1 MPKINNQ
8 LPISFISWLFWL
20 ISLVLILLLVNGCS
34 SLFTPTQTIE
44 TKILVDNQI
53 IIVDVQYGEK
63 VADVLNRKNVILN
76 NLDRVEPQGN
86 SEIKTEMEIKVVR
99 VTEEFEVEEITVP
112 FSQQTVKN
120 ESLPEGQTL
129 IIQPGKNGKKEITHR
144 LLFENGEQVS
154 RTIAR
159 ETVMDNAQ
167 AEIIMVGVQSPFSP
181 VTIPGKLAYLSAGNA
196 WVIEG
201 NTGERRP
208 VVTTG
213 DLDGRIFNLSPE
225 SDWLLFTRKS
235 ELENE
240 INSLWLV
247 NLLDTSSKPISL
259 QVKNVVHFA
268 DWVPNEVNTIAYST
282 VEPRST
288 PPGWQANNDL
298 VLVEI
303 NKSGYPVGEEVLIDA
318 NSGGIYGWWG
328 TTYTWSNGGNM
339 IIYARPD
346 SIGQVNTD
354 SKELVPLFNLIPVET
369 GSDWAWIPGIG
380 FSSDDSTVF
389 LTNHAPASGLTRDE
403 DSPRFD
409 LVAWVIE
416 DDYTVSLVPETGMF
430 SYPEPAPYPDENF
443 LVAFLQAAFP
453 EKSDTSRYRLVVM
466 DRDGSNKITVFP
478 SEGSTGIEPQKIAW
492 SPWNTDKMERW
503 IGLIN
508 QGNLWLINVDLDQ
521 EQQISGDGSIIRID
535 WK

>member
-1 MPKINNQ
+1 MVP
-8 LPISFISWLFWL
+8 
-20 ISLVLILLLVNGCS
+20 GCS
-34 SLFTPTQTIE
+34 NPFTPTKTIK

-53 IIVDVQYGEK
+53 IIVESQYGEK
-63 VADVLNRKNVILN
+63 VTDVLNRSSITLG
-76 NLDRVEPQGN
+76 NLDRVEPQG
-86 SEIKTEMEIKVVR
+86 SFEIKDGIEIKVVR
-99 VTEEFEVEEITVP
+99 VTEEFEVDEITVP
-112 FSQQTVKN
+112 FTQQTVKN

-144 LLFENGEQVS
+144 LVFENGVQIS

-159 ETVMDNAQ
+159 ETLMDEAQ
-167 AEIIMVGVQSPFSP
+167 PEIIMVGVQSPFSP
-181 VTIPGKLAYLSAGNA
+181 VTIPGKIAYLSAGNA

-213 DLDGRIFNLSPE
+213 DLDGRIFNLSPKG
-225 SDWLLFTRKS
+225 DWLLFTRKS
-235 ELENE
+235 ESEGE
-240 INSLWLV
+240 INSLWVV
-247 NLLDTSSKPISL
+247 NLLDTPSIPSSL
-259 QVKNVVHFA
+259 QVNNVVHFA
-268 DWVPNEVNTIAYST
+268 DWVPDEANIIAYST
-282 VEPRST
+282 VEPRLT

-303 NKSGYPVGEEVLIDA
+303 NESGYPVGEEILVET

-328 TTYTWSNGGNM
+328 TTYTWSNSGDR

-346 SIGQVNTD
+346 SIGQVNPD

-389 LTNHAPASGLTRDE
+389 MSNHTPLSGLTRDE
-403 DSPRFD
+403 DSPLFD

-416 DDYTVSLVPETGMF
+416 GNYTVPLVSGTGMF
-430 SYPEPAPYPDENF
+430 SYPEPAPYPDEKF
-443 LVAFLQAAFP
+443 LVAYLQAAFP

-466 DRDGSNKITVFP
+466 DRDGSNKTTIFP

-492 SPWNTDKMERW
+492 SPWITDKIDRW

-508 QGNLWLINVDLDQ
+508 QGNLWLINVDLNQ
-521 EQQISGDGSIIRID
+521 VQQISGDGSIIRID
-535 WK
+535 WE